1 MFIFINLYPF
11 RLPIFFSE
19 EFFMAGKS
27 LSPPLSDI
35 QKTIL
40 TKIILRRDSPQ
51 QLVRRVR
58 IVLLAAEGY
67 NNKQIAPQVDL
78 CQETVRTWRTRWNKQ
93 QETLNALENALA
105 AQDDEKALKEYIVDV
120 VLADE
125 PYNGVRGKYTP
136 EQITQL
142 YKISCEPPEDSGR
155 PISHWSLRKLSDERV
170 KRGIVDH
177 MPISTV
183 WDFLKSSRLEA
194 AQSGRLDPSQA
205 R

>member
-1 MFIFINLYPF
+1 
-11 RLPIFFSE
+11 
-19 EFFMAGKS
+19 MAGKS

-35 QKTIL
+35 QKAIL
-40 TKIILRRDSPQ
+40 KNIILRRDSPQ
-51 QLVRRVR
+51 HLVRRVR

-93 QETLNALENALA
+93 QETLHALESKDNG
-105 AQDDEKALKEYIVDV
+105 KALKEYIVDV
-120 VLADE
+120 VLADD

-142 YKISCEPPEDSGR
+142 YKISCEPPENSGR
-155 PISHWSLRKLSDERV
+155 PISHWSLRELSDEMV

-177 MPISTV
+177 LPISTV

-194 AQSGRLDPSQA
+194 AQSGRLDQSKA